1 MLPELTTA
9 LQRQPSKAEK
19 NPPRDH
25 KISLDI
31 RLSSGPKCLPRPAT
45 VHFLVPSTAI
55 LLFHAENRARNTK
68 LTDLL
73 RLIRARSVECSILIQ
88 PHRIA
93 TTALQR
99 IAVVEFIDPE
109 GGTAG
114 ILAFEGDQG
123 GVLRVSLDVT
133 NVPGTG
139 LVAEVLKA
147 VGPADG

>member
-31 RLSSGPKCLPRPAT
+31 RLSSGQKCLPRPAT
-45 VHFLVPSTAI
+45 VHFLVPSTAK
-55 LLFHAENRARNTK
+55 LLFNAEIRARNTK
-68 LTDLL
+68 PTDLL
-73 RLIRARSVECSILIQ
+73 RLIRARSVECPILIQ

-99 IAVVEFIDPE
+99 VAAVEFIDRE

-114 ILAFEGDQG
+114 VLALEGDQG
-123 GVLRVSLDVT
+123 GVLGVALDVT
-133 NVPGTG
+133 DVPG
-139 LVAEVLKA
+139 A
-147 VGPADG
+147 